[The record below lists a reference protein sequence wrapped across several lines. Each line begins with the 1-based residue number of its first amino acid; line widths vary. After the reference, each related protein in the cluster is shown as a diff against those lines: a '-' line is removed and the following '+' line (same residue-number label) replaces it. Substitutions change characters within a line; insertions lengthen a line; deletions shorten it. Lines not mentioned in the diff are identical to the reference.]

1 MTREREI
8 SGVVAKEEDACAIL
22 GIAPEADAEEA
33 RRAYIEKVRQFP
45 PDRAPEAFE
54 RIRDAYEQVRDPK
67 RRARRLLEGPHP
79 LDPLVNLVDAQPVKR
94 RHVDPA
100 LWLAVLREK

>member
-1 MTREREI
+1 MSQRRDN
-8 SGVVAKEEDACAIL
+8 SGILGKEEDPCAVL
-22 GIAPEADAEEA
+22 GISPEADAEEA
-33 RRAYIEKVRQFP
+33 RRAYIALVRLHP

-79 LDPLVNLVDAQPVKR
+79 LDPLANLVDAQPVKR
-94 RHVDPA
+94 RHVGPA
-100 LWLAVLREK
+100 FWLAVLKEK